1 MQRFPWF
8 PTLSLMGALLLGG
21 CTLSPEAIDRRGRGA
36 VVLINYQDQPGFGT
50 GFLVEHGGIGCAV
63 LTAAHVV
70 EPSPD
75 RLNVTVA
82 EDDQL
87 YQDVLV
93 TPAEGYD
100 LALIRFQPEGTGDR
114 CPYGGLPLGVTQAMT
129 VGNPLWLI
137 GYPDRA
143 GENRELIL
151 QTLEGKV
158 TTVELPREG
167 GLGLA
172 YDIISAAGM
181 SGGPVLNQRGQ
192 VVAIHSQADRDR
204 QGNEFVKW
212 GVDIQLAFQALS
224 LEPPVSPWQFV
235 LPGLG
240 RSLLIILG
248 AGGAIVVGQTVLQ
261 TLAKSWQ
268 SYQADQELKRERARL
283 EERLEQQ
290 RQAQEARKR
299 EEERLEQRRLAQE
312 AQQQEQERLERE
324 RQKQEAQ
331 QQWVVPPPSAWIAT
345 PQKPAAESKQPLTL
359 NLKPKKGGKTV
370 PLELLPIPGGTFW
383 MGQTEAETK
392 QLKKEAGEDTYK
404 QFFACELPRHRVTV
418 PPFWMGRFP
427 VTQAQ
432 YEAVMGDNPTRGK
445 AWVYNGQKWEPNQP
459 IPEKFLGDDKPVI
472 GVSWD
477 MAVKFCEVLNR
488 LEKDYQFR
496 LPTEAEWEYACRAGT
511 ETAFYFGDRL
521 EPHQANYGCNHSYNG
536 SKTAEW
542 KQVTTPVGQFP
553 ANDWGLQDMH
563 GNVWEWCADEWYDS
577 YAQKPEKLKKDGS
590 DPWTKKSSGISP
602 SIDGARLLRGGSWY
616 DNPRDCRSARRFR
629 YDRTGTNN
637 YTGFRVVVA
646 VRTS

>member
-1 MQRFPWF
+1 MKRFPWF
-8 PTLSLMGALLLGG
+8 PALSLMGALLLGG
-21 CTLSPEAIDRRGRGA
+21 CTLSPEAIDRRGRSA

-50 GFLVEHGGIGCAV
+50 GFLVEHGGMGCAV

-100 LALIRFQPEGTGDR
+100 LALIRFQPEDTGDR

-181 SGGPVLNQRGQ
+181 SGGPVLNQRGE
-192 VVAIHSQADRDR
+192 VVAVHSQADQDR

-224 LEPPVSPWQFV
+224 LEPPVNPWRFV

-248 AGGAIVVGQTVLQ
+248 AGGAIVVGQT
-261 TLAKSWQ
+261 LARSWQ
-268 SYQADQELKRERARL
+268 SYQAWQ
-283 EERLEQQ
+283 
-290 RQAQEARKR
+290 
-299 EEERLEQRRLAQE
+299 
-312 AQQQEQERLERE
+312 
-324 RQKQEAQ
+324 
-331 QQWVVPPPSAWIAT
+331 
-345 PQKPAAESKQPLTL
+345 ESKQPLILT
-359 NLKPKKGGKTV
+359 LKPKKGGKTV

-404 QFFACELPRHRVTV
+404 QFFERELPRHRVTV

-432 YEAVMGDNPTRGK
+432 YEAVMGENPATRYDK
-445 AWVYNGQKWEPNQP
+445 KFVSPNQP
-459 IPEKFLGDDKPVI
+459 VI
-472 GVSWD
+472 EVSWD
-477 MAVKFCEVLNR
+477 MAVKFCEALNQ

-511 ETAFYFGDRL
+511 ETAFYFGDKIT
-521 EPHQANYGCNHSYNG
+521 PGQANFNGNHSYNG
-536 SKTAEW
+536 SPKG
-542 KQVTTPVGQFP
+542 KYRGVTTPVGQFP
-553 ANDWGLQDMH
+553 ANAWGLQDMH

-577 YAQKPEKLKKDGS
+577 YAQKPEELKKDGS
-590 DPWTKKSSGISP
+590 IPWTKNLSGISP
-602 SIDGARLLRGGSWY
+602 SSDKARLLRGGSWCNLPWY
-616 DNPRDCRSARRFR
+616 CRSARRLR
-629 YDRTGTNN
+629 NDLTLTSNSVGV
-637 YTGFRVVVA
+637 RVVCF